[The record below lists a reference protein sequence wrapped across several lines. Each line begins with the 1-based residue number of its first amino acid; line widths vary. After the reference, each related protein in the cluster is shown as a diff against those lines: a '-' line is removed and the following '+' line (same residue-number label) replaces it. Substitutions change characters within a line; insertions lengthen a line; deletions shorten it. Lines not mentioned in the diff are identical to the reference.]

1 MSREAILAKV
11 RAGLG
16 VTRNGN
22 GAGDA
27 ERRAAARQYIAERE
41 RHLVPERALKSRP
54 QLLEQFTAL
63 LIGQSATVH
72 TLEGPDQVPAAVA
85 RYLVE
90 NNLPARA
97 RMGVDP
103 WLAALPWDAVGG
115 LTVLRGRAEAND
127 EVGISRAKAGVSET
141 GTLMLVSGAS
151 NPVTLAFVPETHIII
166 VAEDDIGGSLEDG
179 FDLIRER
186 LGERVM
192 PRTLNLISGPSRTAD
207 IGGRIVIGAHGPRR
221 LAVLIVK
228 NAKDV

>member
-16 VTRNGN
+16 VK
-22 GAGDA
+22 AADP
-27 ERRAAARQYIAERE
+27 ERVAAARDYIAARE
-41 RHLVPERALKSRP
+41 RNLVPARASKPRAELI
-54 QLLEQFTAL
+54 EQFGAL
-63 LIGQSATVH
+63 LKGQSATVL
-72 TLEGPDQVPAAVA
+72 TLDAPDQVPAAVA
-85 RYLVE
+85 GYLRGS
-90 NNLPARA
+90 NLPARL

-103 WLAALPWDAVGG
+103 WLAALPWDAVAG
-115 LTVLRGRAEAND
+115 LAVLHGRAEGSD
-127 EVGISRAKAGVSET
+127 QVGLSRAKAGVSET

-151 NPVTLAFVPETHIII
+151 NPVTLAFVPETHIIVI
-166 VAEDDIGGSLEDG
+166 AEDDITGSLEDG

-228 NAKDV
+228 NAKDA

>member
-1 MSREAILAKV
+1 MGMALATQSAGRQ
-11 RAGLG
+11 RASTLPSASG
-16 VTRNGN
+16 
-22 GAGDA
+22 
-27 ERRAAARQYIAERE
+27 ISC
-41 RHLVPERALKSRP
+41 PERAQKARP
-54 QLLEQFTAL
+54 ELLEQFTAL
-63 LIGQSATVH
+63 LKGQSATVN

-103 WLAALPWDAVGG
+103 WLTALPWDAVAG
-115 LTVLRGRAEAND
+115 LTILRGRAEAND

-179 FDLIRER
+179 IRSHPRAARRTRDAANAELDLRS
-186 LGERVM
+186 V
-192 PRTLNLISGPSRTAD
+192 
-207 IGGRIVIGAHGPRR
+207 AHG
-221 LAVLIVK
+221 
-228 NAKDV
+228 